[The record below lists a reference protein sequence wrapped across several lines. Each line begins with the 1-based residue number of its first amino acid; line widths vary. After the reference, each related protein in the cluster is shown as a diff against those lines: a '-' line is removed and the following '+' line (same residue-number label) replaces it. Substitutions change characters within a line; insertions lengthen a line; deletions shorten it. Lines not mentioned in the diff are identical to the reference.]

1 METFSLIKPC
11 TALTPFIKYY
21 WILRIDISAPVT
33 ERTIPVGCVHLTFH
47 RGKQLFSPTT
57 RQLQPQAFICGQSNT
72 YVDVASTGNIDMI
85 TVVFQP
91 YAPKLFF
98 RLPVRETYGMNVSIE
113 DIGDIALTDLAK
125 RVAETPDDTQCIE
138 LIEHFLL
145 QRFYSSAE
153 YNIKRIGAT
162 IQEINQCP
170 QPAIHRLAQTAC
182 LSDKQFNRVFHEYV
196 GTTPKEFIRIVRL
209 QRALYTLQTQPDINF
224 AQLAYECGYYDQSHL
239 IKEFK
244 VFSGYTPGEYLALC
258 APYSDY
264 FSTL

>member
-1 METFSLIKPC
+1 
-11 TALTPFIKYY
+11 
-21 WILRIDISAPVT
+21 
-33 ERTIPVGCVHLTFH
+33 
-47 RGKQLFSPTT
+47 
-57 RQLQPQAFICGQSNT
+57 
-72 YVDVASTGNIDMI
+72 
-85 TVVFQP
+85 
-91 YAPKLFF
+91 
-98 RLPVRETYGMNVSIE
+98 MNVSIE
-113 DIGDIALTDLAK
+113 DIGDIALADLAK

-244 VFSGYTPGEYLALC
+244 AFSGYTPGEYLALC

>member
-113 DIGDIALTDLAK
+113 DIGDIALADLAK

-145 QRFYSSAE
+145 QRFYSFAE
-153 YNIKRIGAT
+153 YNIKRIEAT
-162 IQEINQCP
+162 IQEINS
-170 QPAIHRLAQTAC
+170 
-182 LSDKQFNRVFHEYV
+182 LS
-196 GTTPKEFIRIVRL
+196 
-209 QRALYTLQTQPDINF
+209 QRQA
-224 AQLAYECGYYDQSHL
+224 
-239 IKEFK
+239 
-244 VFSGYTPGEYLALC
+244 V
-258 APYSDY
+258 
-264 FSTL
+264 